1 MRVLQKSKG
10 CNSYIEVS
18 GVEIKDNYERRML
31 SYADFEWLVKAD
43 YRYIDNE
50 ESMLFRIDGMSVLS
64 TRFRRVNPGIEDVRS
79 LIRDLGECLDEL
91 SEYMLDPEDMV
102 IDTRS
107 ILYDNQ
113 TARHKFLYVP
123 GSGEGFIKQV
133 KRLLEDVMIIFDD
146 RDKNSV
152 TELYEIYSRLL
163 TDNFSPEMLK
173 ELVIQ
178 KENPSVHRG
187 GSSSEELYIQ
197 GKPSEDVQRYN
208 EKFIMP
214 CPEKY
219 EKTKKEKNKTE
230 ETEAGKAENEK
241 TERRRLLMYGAV
253 IALLG
258 VIAMAV
264 LGAKGMILSLLMLG
278 GYTIYAVNEF
288 NERKQNREIEE
299 AMSEY
304 AGAGT
309 VNEYTGASIG
319 NEYVGA
325 GIAKVADPE
334 NSLVPMCTEKVK
346 EVSGLIPFAGAG
358 EEPIRLMEDG
368 EMKVGRQSGTCRYCL
383 SEPGISRIHAVIR
396 KEGSKVSLRDEN
408 STNGTYVNN
417 KRLKQDAVELKY
429 GDVVSFAGVEYYCV

>member
-91 SEYMLDPEDMV
+91 SEYMLNPEDIV
-102 IDTRS
+102 IDMRS

-173 ELVIQ
+173 ELVIH
-178 KENPSVHRG
+178 KENSMVQKGEPTSGVSYIRG
-187 GSSSEELYIQ
+187 KSAEAVQKFEEKSAEYI
-197 GKPSEDVQRYN
+197 
-208 EKFIMP
+208 
-214 CPEKY
+214 PEIY
-219 EKTKKEKNKTE
+219 VKTE
-230 ETEAGKAENEK
+230 SEVGENEK
-241 TERRRLLMYGAV
+241 RERRRLLMYGAV

-309 VNEYTGASIG
+309 VNKYTGVG
-319 NEYVGA
+319 TVNEYVGA

-334 NSLVPMCTEKVK
+334 NSLVPMCSEKVK
-346 EVSGLIPFAGAG
+346 EVSGLIPFAGEG
-358 EEPIRLMEDG
+358 EEPIRLTEDG
-368 EMKVGRQSGTCRYCL
+368 EMRVGRQPGTCRYCL

-396 KEGSKVSLRDEN
+396 KEGAKVSLRDEN

>member
-91 SEYMLDPEDMV
+91 SEYMLNPEDMV
-102 IDTRS
+102 IDMRS

-173 ELVIQ
+173 ELVIH
-178 KENPSVHRG
+178 KENSMVRKGEPTSGVSYIRG
-187 GSSSEELYIQ
+187 KSAEAVQKFEEKSAEY
-197 GKPSEDVQRYN
+197 V
-208 EKFIMP
+208 
-214 CPEKY
+214 PEIY
-219 EKTKKEKNKTE
+219 VKTE
-230 ETEAGKAENEK
+230 SEVGENEK

-264 LGAKGMILSLLMLG
+264 LGAKGMILSLLILG

-288 NERKQNREIEE
+288 NERKQDMEIEE

-309 VNEYTGASIG
+309 VNKYTGVG
-319 NEYVGA
+319 TVNEYVGA

-346 EVSGLIPFAGAG
+346 EVSGLIPFAGEG
-358 EEPIRLMEDG
+358 EEPIRLTEDG